1 MKKKIIKLIEL
12 WKVYKR
18 GKIEVPA
25 LTNINLDIYQGDFV
39 AILGP
44 SGSGKSTFLNSIGFL
59 DVPTKGTLEL
69 EDTNISSLNESQ
81 LAQIRGKKIGFIFQQ
96 FNLINT
102 ISAIENVM
110 LPMIFQNVPESQRTK
125 RATELLTSFGLK
137 DRLHHKP
144 TELSGGEQQ
153 RVAIARAL
161 LKKAPILVLDEATS
175 SLDSE
180 SEKYIQEG
188 LWELMKGKTTLV
200 VAHRLSTIKHLD
212 RIVVLDDGHIVEDGT
227 HDELIEK
234 NGLYARLWKHQS
246 GEFIGEQ

>member
-12 WKVYKR
+12 WKVYRR

-25 LTNINLDIYQGDFV
+25 LKNINLEIYQGDFV

-44 SGSGKSTFLNSIGFL
+44 SGSGKSTFLNSIGSL
-59 DVPTKGTLEL
+59 DVPTKGILEL
-69 EDTNISSLNESQ
+69 EDINISSLNESE

-102 ISAIENVM
+102 ISALENVT
-110 LPMIFQNVPESQRTK
+110 LPMIFQNVPEPQRTK

-161 LKKAPILVLDEATS
+161 SNDPDIIVADEPTGNLDSKTGLNIMEFLKSLNKNGKTIILV
-175 SLDSE
+175 
-180 SEKYIQEG
+180 
-188 LWELMKGKTTLV
+188 
-200 VAHRLSTIKHLD
+200 
-212 RIVVLDDGHIVEDGT
+212 T
-227 HDELIEK
+227 HDQSLIKYAKRTIYLRDGEICKEIK
-234 NGLYARLWKHQS
+234 NAN
-246 GEFIGEQ
+246 

>member
-1 MKKKIIKLIEL
+1 MKKKIIKLMEL
-12 WKVYKR
+12 WKIYER

-25 LTNINLDIYQGDFV
+25 LKNINLDIYQGDFV

-44 SGSGKSTFLNSIGFL
+44 SGSGKSTFLNSIGSL

-69 EDTNISSLNESQ
+69 EDINISSLNESQ

-102 ISAIENVM
+102 ISALENVT
-110 LPMIFQNVPESQRTK
+110 LPMIFQNVPEPQRTK

-161 LKKAPILVLDEATS
+161 SNDPDIIVADEPTGNLDSKTGLNIMEFLKSLNKNGKTIILV
-175 SLDSE
+175 
-180 SEKYIQEG
+180 
-188 LWELMKGKTTLV
+188 
-200 VAHRLSTIKHLD
+200 
-212 RIVVLDDGHIVEDGT
+212 T
-227 HDELIEK
+227 HDQSLIKYAKRTIYLRDGEICKEIK
-234 NGLYARLWKHQS
+234 NAN
-246 GEFIGEQ
+246 